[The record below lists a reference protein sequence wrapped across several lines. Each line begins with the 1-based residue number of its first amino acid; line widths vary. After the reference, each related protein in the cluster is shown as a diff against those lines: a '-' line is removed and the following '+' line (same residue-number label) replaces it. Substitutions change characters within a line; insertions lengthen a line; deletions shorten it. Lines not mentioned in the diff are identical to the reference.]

1 MAVSKN
7 VLGMNARNYLY
18 INRYNTRNG
27 IRVADSKLLTKILL
41 AEHNLPT
48 FKLLHVFDTANSVR
62 NFDWNNMPENGF
74 VIKPSRGYAGAGI
87 ISIKRFVGES
97 FVTVSN
103 KRLRKNDLETHILDI
118 LDGAHSLQN
127 VSDSAIIE
135 DRIKLHPFFRKLV
148 EIGIPDIR
156 IIVFNRVP
164 IMGMLRLPT
173 RESKGKANVHL
184 GAIGVGVD
192 IRTGITT
199 NGVQFGERV
208 SRMPDTKHK
217 IRGIKIPHWNDIL
230 LLASDVQAMSDMGY
244 VGVDIVLDAEKGPMV
259 LEINARPGLS
269 IQVANM
275 TSLLTRLERV
285 EHMNVKSRA
294 RAIELARS
302 LFAEE
307 FSEKV
312 QIRPAVISRIE
323 NIELLY
329 GNGEERNLSVKID
342 TGADRTSIDK
352 DLVEELGIVY
362 LDKII
367 NIASSSGE
375 TSRSTVKL
383 KYRLHNKE
391 IKTTAT
397 VIDRSNLTYPM
408 IIGYKDLTGFL
419 IDPSR
424 PQP

>member
-18 INRYNTRNG
+18 INRYNTGSG
-27 IRVADSKLLTKILL
+27 IRIADNKLLTKRLL

-48 FKLLHVFDTANSVR
+48 SKLFHVFDTANSVR
-62 NFDWNNMPENGF
+62 NFNWGSLPESGF
-74 VIKPSRGYAGAGI
+74 VIKPSCGYAGAGI

-97 FVTVSN
+97 FVTVFN
-103 KRLRKNDLETHILDI
+103 KRLRKSDLETHILDI

-135 DRIKLHPFFRKLV
+135 GRIKLHPFFRKLV
-148 EIGIPDIR
+148 EAGIPDIR

-173 RESKGKANVHL
+173 RESRGKANVHL

-192 IRTGITT
+192 MRTGITT
-199 NGVQFGERV
+199 NGVQFGEPV
-208 SRMPDTKHK
+208 SRMPDTRHK

-244 VGVDIVLDAEKGPMV
+244 VGVDIILDIEKGPMV

-275 TSLLTRLERV
+275 ASLLTRLERV
-285 EHMNVKSRA
+285 EHMNVKSGA
-294 RAIELARS
+294 RAIELAHS

-312 QIRPAVISRIE
+312 QIRPIIINRIE
-323 NIELLY
+323 NIILLY
-329 GNGEERNLSVKID
+329 GDGEERNLSVKID

-352 DLVEELGIVY
+352 DLVKELEIPY
-362 LDKII
+362 LDRVI
-367 NIASSSGE
+367 NIISSSGE
-375 TSRSTVKL
+375 TSRPAVKL
-383 KYRLHNKE
+383 KFRLHNKE
-391 IKTTAT
+391 IKSTAT
-397 VIDRSNLTYPM
+397 VIDRSKLTYPM
-408 IIGYKDLTGFL
+408 IIGHKDLAGFL

-424 PQP
+424 PLL